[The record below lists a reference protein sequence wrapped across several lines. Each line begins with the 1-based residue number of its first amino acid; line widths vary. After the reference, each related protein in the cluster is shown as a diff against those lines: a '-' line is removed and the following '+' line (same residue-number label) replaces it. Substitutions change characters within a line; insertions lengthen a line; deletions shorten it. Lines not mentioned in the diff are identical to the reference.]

1 MYERISTFGS
11 ASCFQLPLRVP
22 KASDRGWLSRRSAS
36 LLMGLQLCRELAY
49 VHLTK
54 LIGFCNGPISAS
66 CSNLTHCAATQ
77 SSMTPSRSPSKARG
91 RIVGTR
97 TFTCQENYKY
107 SYSTPRKRTCDNRLS
122 SMIRKVAFLLVIL
135 VPWC

>member
-1 MYERISTFGS
+1 
-11 ASCFQLPLRVP
+11 
-22 KASDRGWLSRRSAS
+22 
-36 LLMGLQLCRELAY
+36 MGLKLCRELAY

-97 TFTCQENYKY
+97 TFTCPENY
-107 SYSTPRKRTCDNRLS
+107 NILIRLLES
-122 SMIRKVAFLLVIL
+122 VLVITDCL
-135 VPWC
+135 V